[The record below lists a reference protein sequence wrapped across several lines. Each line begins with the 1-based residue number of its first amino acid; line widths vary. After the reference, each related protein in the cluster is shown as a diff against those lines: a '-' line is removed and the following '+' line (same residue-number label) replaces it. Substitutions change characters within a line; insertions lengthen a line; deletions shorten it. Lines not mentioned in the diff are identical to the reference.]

1 MRRTATRRCARRSPI
16 TERASRSV
24 DPHPPFSAAPPLIR
38 HAGATDA
45 AAIAA
50 CVRAAYAPWVPR
62 IGREP
67 WPMLQDY
74 GEVIATDEVFVAE
87 CDGELCGVVV
97 FMETADGFLID
108 NVAVPPARKGRGIG
122 RALLVHAE
130 DQAKRR
136 GYDSVYLYTNE
147 AMVENIALYA
157 RVGYVEYE
165 RSQEEG
171 FRRVFMR
178 KQLARK

>member
-1 MRRTATRRCARRSPI
+1 
-16 TERASRSV
+16 
-24 DPHPPFSAAPPLIR
+24 
-38 HAGATDA
+38 
-45 AAIAA
+45 
-50 CVRAAYAPWVPR
+50 
-62 IGREP
+62 
-67 WPMLQDY
+67 MLQDY
-74 GEVIATDEVFVAE
+74 AEVIATDEAFVAE
-87 CDGELCGVVV
+87 CDGALCGVLV

-108 NVAVPPARKGRGIG
+108 NVAVLPALKGRGIG

-130 DQAKRR
+130 DQARRR

-165 RSQEEG
+165 RRQEEG

-178 KQLARK
+178 KRLARD